1 MAAWSRRREI
11 SSDNVQKGERMD
23 KRRLN
28 FRRRVLVGG
37 VFRMVSLVWDGGGI
51 TTSRVLLYTIIR
63 RRTPSL
69 SPLQAYTRSP
79 CGIREA
85 IFPYEHF
92 LL

>member
-1 MAAWSRRREI
+1 MSRRVREWI
-11 SSDNVQKGERMD
+11 REAEFPEESLG
-23 KRRLN
+23 
-28 FRRRVLVGG
+28 GG
-37 VFRMVSLVWDGGGI
+37 VFRMVSLVWGGGGI

-63 RRTPSL
+63 SKTPSL
-69 SPLQAYTRSP
+69 SPLQAYIRSP